1 MKKTFWKK
9 YPIYLFCFYIL
20 IWIIL
25 AIKPV
30 NRADWFLENIVV
42 FISVPIIILVHYKL
56 KLSNFSYT
64 MIALFLIVHAVGAH
78 YTYSQ
83 TPFFSHWGSHK
94 FNRDNYDRLAHFSF
108 GFLLYYPVREF
119 MMKFLKSG
127 RLLNYYVPWAVLI
140 SFSAK
145 YEVFEWMIALIV
157 SPENAIAFTGTQ
169 GDVFDT
175 HKDMALALAGS
186 LITMIS
192 TVAYNKL
199 KNKDE

>member
-1 MKKTFWKK
+1 
-9 YPIYLFCFYIL
+9 
-20 IWIIL
+20 
-25 AIKPV
+25 
-30 NRADWFLENIVV
+30 
-42 FISVPIIILVHYKL
+42 
-56 KLSNFSYT
+56 
-64 MIALFLIVHAVGAH
+64 
-78 YTYSQ
+78 
-83 TPFFSHWGSHK
+83 
-94 FNRDNYDRLAHFSF
+94 
-108 GFLLYYPVREF
+108 
-119 MMKFLKSG
+119 MKFLKSG